1 MFQIPDHVR
10 PVRDR
15 VLRFV
20 DEHVIPHERGLD
32 RPWAES
38 VTLLTE
44 LRERAKAEGLWALG
58 HPAEIGG
65 GGMAMRDY
73 LFVNEAVGRTEP
85 GQAVFGTNTLQTAL
99 LLHKHASPATRAE
112 LLLPLVERGHG
123 VSFAVTEPGVAS
135 SDPTQLQTRADLV
148 DGEWVVTGRKWF
160 TSWVDRSSH
169 VLVMCRTEPEH
180 VPVHQAFSMI
190 VVPTSAPGFTVV
202 RDLPVL
208 GLHDVLSGHFE
219 LAFEQVR
226 VPADALLGPRGA
238 GFTLS
243 QERLGPGRIYHCMR
257 WLGQAQRAFDLL
269 CRRAN
274 DRHTG
279 GRPLADRQLVQKMI
293 FDSYLQIQ
301 SARLMVLH
309 TAELVDRGDQARVE
323 ISAIKV
329 QCAQMVHDVVDRAM
343 QIYGG
348 EGMTNDLPLESMY
361 RHARYGRIVDGPDE
375 VHVQRVARSISRS
388 YAGDTPTGWD
398 FATR

>member
-1 MFQIPDHVR
+1 
-10 PVRDR
+10 
-15 VLRFV
+15 
-20 DEHVIPHERGLD
+20 
-32 RPWAES
+32 
-38 VTLLTE
+38 
-44 LRERAKAEGLWALG
+44 LWALG

-65 GGMAMRDY
+65 GGMPMRDY
-73 LFVNEAVGRTEP
+73 LFVNEAVGRSEP
-85 GQAVFGTNTLQTAL
+85 GQAVFGTNTLQTSL
-99 LLHKHASPATRAE
+99 LLHRHGTPAMRE
-112 LLLPLVERGHG
+112 QLLAPLVEHGHG

-135 SDPTQLQTRADLV
+135 SDPTQLRTTARR
-148 DGEWVVTGRKWF
+148 DGRSWVVQGRKWF
-160 TSWVDRSSH
+160 TSWVDRSGH
-169 VLVMCRTEPEH
+169 VIVMCRTEPDD

-190 VVPTSAPGFTVV
+190 VVPTDAPGFRIV

-219 LAFEQVR
+219 IELDDVR
-226 VPADALLGPRGA
+226 VPEDALLGPQGG

-293 FDSYLQIQ
+293 FDSYVQIQ

-343 QIYGG
+343 QVHGG
-348 EGMTNDLPLESMY
+348 EGMTSDTPLETMY

-375 VHVQRVARSISRS
+375 VHVQRVARQIARR
-388 YAGDTPTGWD
+388 YAAAGDDVASAWD
-398 FATR
+398 FASR